1 MEIIK
6 KALEKVVSEDL
17 ADIWSILESDQK
29 RRIVEVFELHDFKKI
44 RLFMPSGR
52 ILRTYGY
59 FLKER

>member
-29 RRIVEVFELHDFKKI
+29 RRIVEVFEMHDFKKI
-44 RLFMPSGR
+44 RLFMPSEK
-52 ILRTYGY
+52 LRRTFGY

>member
-29 RRIVEVFELHDFKKI
+29 RRIVEVFEMHDFC
-44 RLFMPSGR
+44 RARSSGEP
-52 ILRTYGY
+52 LGTS
-59 FLKER
+59 